1 MQTQPSKIKTK
12 TKNKNSQ
19 QMLNFFFLKINLPRI
34 RSLCIFM
41 IPFLNKSNNT
51 TRLFSYFMTFLQVCR
66 HSDGRRAWLYKA
78 LLRQG
83 SESWGKTTKSSQPS
97 GSDSVWP
104 VPINLSGLFKFR
116 LQTISTLLN
125 STTRW
130 WICQTKFCLS
140 SSLLHR

>member
-1 MQTQPSKIKTK
+1 
-12 TKNKNSQ
+12 
-19 QMLNFFFLKINLPRI
+19 MLNFFFLKINLPRI

-83 SESWGKTTKSSQPS
+83 SES
-97 GSDSVWP
+97 
-104 VPINLSGLFKFR
+104 
-116 LQTISTLLN
+116 
-125 STTRW
+125 
-130 WICQTKFCLS
+130 
-140 SSLLHR
+140 